1 MKGAIEPG
9 GSRGYEPITPRSV
22 GIALFASVVI
32 CLLSAYNDCYL
43 RNTYFIGNHFPVT
56 PTAFIVILVVGF
68 NLGVRRFLRVRGF
81 SSGELLLVWAVM
93 GLAGSLSAYAFSG
106 YFPSFV
112 VAPAYLANKSN
123 EWSKYVLDNMPSW
136 MVVSKDPNST
146 ALRWFM
152 EGLPKGERVPW
163 EAWAGPLIGWGG
175 FALLLYAS
183 NFALCSLFF
192 RQWSRNERLVFPIV
206 QVPVEV
212 AREPERD
219 GILNSFFRNPVTW
232 VGIAIPVLVWGLRGL
247 RAYYPALPN
256 VPTSWWVGGLFPDR
270 PWNSFNLANAEI
282 FFCVIGLTFF
292 LTVEAGLSFWLF
304 FVLYRA
310 GYVLS
315 AWMGTGGSSGFFS
328 DWGNALPVYET
339 AGAMIV
345 MAFFICWT
353 ARRYLAGWA
362 GRVLRGGTDRE
373 ADTMPPRLA
382 AGLILVGFS
391 GMFLWFLLAGAQWW
405 VAVLAL
411 GFWMVMLFVLTR
423 VVAEAGLLFID
434 TDAEPFGLI
443 PGLFPAS
450 WISGPSRV
458 SLAMHYGINTG
469 DMRKLFMPYVINGLK
484 AGEQAGF
491 NPRKFVAVL
500 GVGALL
506 GLGIGTYGF
515 IATSYKIGAINIE
528 SWASTMAPFYYI
540 GRAANHLKNPP
551 SYPMLRAGEKEVVPA
566 SVAHLVVGGGLTAVM
581 LVLRA
586 KFLWWPLHPY
596 GFIMSGTWAM
606 SRIWF
611 SILIGWI
618 FKAVVMGFGG
628 AQTYRKILPA
638 FLGMALGECVM
649 SFFWMVMGVITGVPG
664 AMIVP

>member
-1 MKGAIEPG
+1 
-9 GSRGYEPITPRSV
+9 
-22 GIALFASVVI
+22 
-32 CLLSAYNDCYL
+32 
-43 RNTYFIGNHFPVT
+43 
-56 PTAFIVILVVGF
+56 
-68 NLGVRRFLRVRGF
+68 
-81 SSGELLLVWAVM
+81 
-93 GLAGSLSAYAFSG
+93 
-106 YFPSFV
+106 
-112 VAPAYLANKSN
+112 
-123 EWSKYVLDNMPSW
+123 
-136 MVVSKDPNST
+136 
-146 ALRWFM
+146 
-152 EGLPKGERVPW
+152 
-163 EAWAGPLIGWGG
+163 
-175 FALLLYAS
+175 
-183 NFALCSLFF
+183 
-192 RQWSRNERLVFPIV
+192 VFPIV
-206 QVPVEV
+206 QVPAEI
-212 AREPERD
+212 AREPDRE
-219 GILNSFFRNPVTW
+219 GVLNSFFRNPVTW
-232 VGIAIPVLVWGLRGL
+232 IGVAIPVLVWGLKGL
-247 RAYYPALPN
+247 KAYYPSLPN
-256 VPTSWWVGGLFPDR
+256 VPTSWWMGGFFPDR
-270 PWNSFNLANAEI
+270 PWNAFNLANAEV

-310 GYVLS
+310 SYVLS

-328 DWGNALPVYET
+328 NWWDAMAVYET

-353 ARRYLAGWA
+353 ARRYLGGWL
-362 GRVLRGGTDRE
+362 GRVLRGGTDPE
-373 ADTMPPRLA
+373 ADVMPPRLA
-382 AGLILVGFS
+382 AGLMFAGMS
-391 GMFLWFLLAGAQWW
+391 GMFLWFVLAGAQWW

-411 GFWMVMLFVLTR
+411 GFWTVMLFVLTR
-423 VVAEAGLLFID
+423 VVAESGLLFID

-450 WISGPSRV
+450 MISGPSRV

-469 DMRKLFMPYVINGLK
+469 DMRKLFMPYVINGMK

-500 GVGALL
+500 GLGALI

-515 IATSYKIGAINIE
+515 IATSYKLGAINIE
-528 SWASTMAPFYYI
+528 SWASTMAPVSYI

-551 SYPMLRAGEKEVVPA
+551 NYPKLRLGEREIVPA
-566 SVAHLVVGGGLTAVM
+566 SVAHLAVGGGLAAVM

-611 SILIGWI
+611 SILVGWI
-618 FKAVVMGFGG
+618 FKSAVMSFGG
-628 AQTYRKILPA
+628 AQTYRKVLPA